1 MKFFKQLS
9 GKILLITVT
18 ILSVS
23 FIVMGTILYRQQ
35 STDMQNTTD
44 ERMSSQ
50 LDDLT
55 NVLEVMVQE
64 KQNKVNSSIIVATE
78 LIKSQGSIT
87 ENELISV
94 KATDQSTNESY
105 NVLINNWKIGD
116 KPCYLDNSVVDRIQE
131 ITSETATIFQKIPQG
146 YLRIATNVKRADGS
160 RATGTFLPNSS
171 PVVHAIELG
180 KSFKGR
186 AFVVDDYYLTAY
198 EPIIINGTVKGML
211 YVGVKEKNYAT
222 LKSIFDKKTYFKSGY
237 PFLADKQGNLILHPT
252 AEGTNIAKQ
261 TFFGQLK
268 NSSGA
273 GKARY
278 LWPETAEGQWKWQY
292 FKYFEPYESY
302 VSVSVYEKDLFA
314 SIYGMRN
321 ILIITIICSIIVVA
335 IAFSLFMRPIIRD
348 ISHGI
353 EKTKQVA
360 SGDLTAKFD
369 LTREDEIGDLF
380 RALSGMTSTI
390 KSVITGI
397 KQNAQKLASASEE
410 INKAAAALSSEN
422 SEQASVSEEVAS
434 SIEEMSANIK
444 QTTANAHET
453 HTISTNTYGGIKE
466 GHQSA
471 IHSADAMRQIADK
484 IHVIDEIAFQ
494 TNLLALNA
502 SVEAARAGS
511 YGAGFS
517 VVASEVRKLADR
529 SKNALNE
536 INILAQKGIAVSH
549 KAGQQLDANV
559 SDAEKTSVLIKEI
572 AEASQEQ
579 SIGSEQ
585 VSKAIQQLNDSIQ
598 NNAATAEEMASSA
611 DSLFQLSA
619 ELSGS
624 VDYFKI

>member
-23 FIVMGTILYRQQ
+23 FIVLGTILYRQQ
-35 STDMQNTTD
+35 SANIQISTD

-55 NVLEVMVQE
+55 NLLQVMVQE
-64 KQNKVNSSIIVATE
+64 KQNKINSSIIVAQE
-78 LIKSQGSIT
+78 LLRGQGAIT
-87 ENELISV
+87 ENELMSV
-94 KATDQSTNESY
+94 KATDQQTNESY
-105 NVLINNWKIGD
+105 DVLINNWKIGG
-116 KPCYLDNSVVDRIQE
+116 KPCYLDNSIVDQIQAV
-131 ITSETATIFQKIPQG
+131 TSETATIFQKIPQG
-146 YLRIATNVKRADGS
+146 YLRIATNVKRTDGS

-171 PVVHAIELG
+171 PVVQTIEQG

-198 EPIIINGTVKGML
+198 EPIVFNGKVKGML
-211 YVGVKEKNYAT
+211 YVGVKEKDYAT
-222 LKSIFDKKTYFKSGY
+222 LKSIFDSKSYFNSGY
-237 PFLADKQGNLILHPT
+237 PYIVNKEGKLILHPT
-252 AEGTNIAKQ
+252 SEGSNIADQ
-261 TFFGQLK
+261 TFFGQITS
-268 NSSGA
+268 SSGS
-273 GKARY
+273 GKSRY
-278 LWPETAEGQWKWQY
+278 LWPESADGQWKWQY

-314 SIYGMRN
+314 SINEMRN
-321 ILIITIICSIIVVA
+321 ILIITIICSILIAAVA
-335 IAFSLFMRPIIRD
+335 FALFMRPIIRD

-353 EKTKQVA
+353 EKAKQIA
-360 SGDLTAKFD
+360 SGDLTAQFD
-369 LTREDEIGDLF
+369 LKREDEIGDLF
-380 RALSGMTSTI
+380 RALSEMTAKI

-397 KQNAQKLASASEE
+397 KQNAKKLAIASDE
-410 INKAAAALSSEN
+410 INKAATSLSSEN
-422 SEQASVSEEVAS
+422 SEQASVSEEVAA

-444 QTTANAHET
+444 QTTANAKET
-453 HTISTNTYGGIKE
+453 HNISTNTYGGIKE

-471 IHSADAMRQIADK
+471 LHSADAMRQIADK
-484 IHVIDEIAFQ
+484 IQVIDEIAFQ

-529 SKNALNE
+529 SKNASNE

-559 SDAEKTSVLIKEI
+559 ADAEKTSVLVKEI

-579 SIGSEQ
+579 SLGSEQ

-624 VDYFKI
+624 VEYFKI